1 MARRK
6 HHLVQLEIP
15 NTNRGGGWILA
26 PKFEMMIL
34 ETRRKLRKARLAQEE
49 LNRENKQ
56 LSGRLK
62 RQKYQSAETRLLLRF
77 HRAKQN
83 RPDLSSR

>member
-1 MARRK
+1 MTRRK

-34 ETRRKLRKARLAQEE
+34 ETRRKLRKARLPQEE

-56 LSGRLK
+56 LSRRLK
-62 RQKYQSAETRLLLRF
+62 RQKYQCRDAVAVEVSQGK
-77 HRAKQN
+77 AKSP
-83 RPDLSSR
+83 RSVFP